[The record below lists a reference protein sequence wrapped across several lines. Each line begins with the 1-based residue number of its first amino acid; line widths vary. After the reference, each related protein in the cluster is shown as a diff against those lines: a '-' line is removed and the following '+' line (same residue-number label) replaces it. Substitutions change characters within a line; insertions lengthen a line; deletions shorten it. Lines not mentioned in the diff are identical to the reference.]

1 MCHYAGV
8 LYVGETKKGKLD
20 ICTIK
25 IHLSDPK
32 INIDPHRSFAV
43 H

>member
-25 IHLSDPK
+25 IDLK